1 MILTL
6 MVPTGSGIGGWN
18 TQYSKRQVHLYKLS
32 APRSLSPRSTHQY
45 TISEQMSCERL
56 LLASSAPSMTRIAV
70 DSHVSKLQTISHT
83 VQMTVCHYHSFI
95 DYVLTIYLARAA
107 FVCETEVDERPIT
120 GPASAQSD
128 HCPLCR
134 PAIPWDI
141 SKVHKILE
149 HVAAHILFDNTLDA
163 TQEPCGL
170 CMRPSPLC
178 SFYLRKGKGAG
189 GTPQIDERMS
199 RCPNLISKLFY
210 SAAATE
216 RTHSPCTNVPVTCP
230 LCPST
235 SPAVWK
241 YNMKKHLAHI
251 HPSTKGR
258 DFPEAY
264 VIGNSE
270 KAALKILWEKRFT
283 VPHRRRQH
291 NATSN
296 SLPISEL
303 HSSRQAIP

>member
-1 MILTL
+1 ML

-45 TISEQMSCERL
+45 TISKQMSCECL

-70 DSHVSKLQTISHT
+70 DSHVSKLQTIFHT

-107 FVCETEVDERPIT
+107 FVCKTEVDERPIT

-128 HCPLCR
+128 HCPLCQ

-163 TQEPCGL
+163 TQEPCRL

-178 SFYLRKGKGAG
+178 SFYL
-189 GTPQIDERMS
+189 
-199 RCPNLISKLFY
+199 
-210 SAAATE
+210 
-216 RTHSPCTNVPVTCP
+216 
-230 LCPST
+230 
-235 SPAVWK
+235 
-241 YNMKKHLAHI
+241 
-251 HPSTKGR
+251 
-258 DFPEAY
+258 
-264 VIGNSE
+264 
-270 KAALKILWEKRFT
+270 
-283 VPHRRRQH
+283 
-291 NATSN
+291 
-296 SLPISEL
+296 
-303 HSSRQAIP
+303 